1 MKWYRFLPYLMSA
14 VLFLSILGAA
24 SESPGDLTYAGE
36 FIEQSF
42 ENTFRILP
50 SMLSDLFSGSKTTE
64 EEEPP
69 EEETEE
75 ETVYQTDLY
84 PIETITY
91 LDANKKQK
99 EMITDPFVP
108 RNDYDPDAFYLENGR
123 MTYTGEGYESSVGI
137 DVSYHQKGI
146 DWKRVAASGIEFAII
161 RVGYRGYNTTGRL
174 VEDKC
179 FRQNLKGAKEAGLL
193 VGVYFFAQAADC
205 EEAQEEAD
213 FVLSI
218 LDGEPLDLPVV
229 YDPESIKNADART
242 DHVIREQF
250 TANTR
255 VFCDAVRNAGY
266 DCMIYANME
275 WQAEKLSMGNLTD
288 IPLWFADYSRKP
300 QSPYAYEIWQY
311 TSHGSVPGISGRV
324 DMNIRLKKGE
334 GNGTDRI
341 DK

>member
-24 SESPGDLTYAGE
+24 GKSPGDLTYAKE
-36 FIEQSF
+36 FLEQSL

-50 SMLSDLFSGSKTTE
+50 AMFSDLFPEAGETE
-64 EEEPP
+64 QEEEPETEP
-69 EEETEE
+69 ETETEE
-75 ETVYQTDLY
+75 LYQTEIY

-108 RNDYDPDAFYLENGR
+108 RNDYDPEAFYLENGR
-123 MTYTGEGYESSVGI
+123 MTYTGEGYESTVGV
-137 DVSYHQKGI
+137 DVSYHQNNINWQKVAESGI
-146 DWKRVAASGIEFAII
+146 DFAII

-174 VEDKC
+174 VEDRC
-179 FRQNLKGAKEAGLL
+179 FRQNLKGAKEAGLK
-193 VGVYFFAQAADC
+193 VGVYFFAQAANCD
-205 EEAQEEAD
+205 EAKEEAD
-213 FVLSI
+213 FVLSL
-218 LDGEPLDLPVV
+218 LDGEALDLPVV

-242 DHVIREQF
+242 DNVIREQF

-255 VFCDAVRNAGY
+255 VFCDAVRSAGY
-266 DCMIYANME
+266 ECMLYANME
-275 WQAEKLSMGNLTD
+275 WQAEKLSMASLSD
-288 IPLWFADYSRKP
+288 IPLWFADYQRKP

-324 DMNIRLKKGE
+324 DMNIRLQKADME
-334 GNGTDRI
+334 
-341 DK
+341 